1 SAYLILSIIYKMN
14 IKAFHWYVHF
24 HYMRNLDMIK
34 GASLHLT
41 KNICLQYKWCQLY
54 SVKLL
59 KIKLQS

>member
-1 SAYLILSIIYKMN
+1 MN

-34 GASLHLT
+34 GASLQLT